1 MRRLVAVTLMAVTLM
16 GVTHFAGGELAHA
29 EDPPIT
35 TTVTI
40 NEGQTRTF
48 TVNAPSDRVQCQT
61 DYQEDKGSYCLQ
73 TRHGGSYSGDIAAD
87 VAPRYG
93 RCNGPFSLAP
103 TTGTDGSTITYQHTD
118 ADGWIGWGGNRERND
133 HVEVRGR
140 QMRMVGVGDL
150 NTHYLT
156 VALFGTQTV
165 TLTDKDLGTGVI
177 TRSTYTAEC
186 SLEVRVRIYA
196 RGPNGETSLQN
207 AAVNAAFTQA
217 RANARELTTTGRTE
231 GDYVPPNTN
240 RCHVVQF
247 DNGGEMS
254 WCGTY
259 RNENG
264 QAVAPDYDGRRAG
277 HDQTLAGLCRRADV
291 TCRSR

>member
-1 MRRLVAVTLMAVTLM
+1 MRRLVAVTLMTVTLM
-16 GVTHFAGGELAHA
+16 AVTHVAGGELAHA

-40 NEGQTRTF
+40 NQGQTRTF
-48 TVNAPSDRVQCQT
+48 TVNAPSDRVQCET

-73 TRHGGSYSGDIAAD
+73 TKHHPGGAHDNIAAD
-87 VAPRYG
+87 IAPRYG

-103 TTGTDGSTITYQHTD
+103 TTGTDGSTITYAHTD
-118 ADGWIGWGGNRERND
+118 GDGWIGWGGYQSRND
-133 HVEVRGR
+133 YIEVRGR
-140 QMRMVGVGDL
+140 QMRMVGVGDP
-150 NTHYLT
+150 NTNYLT

-165 TLTDKDLGTGVI
+165 TLTDKDQGTGVI

-186 SLEVRVRIYA
+186 SLAVRVRIYA

-207 AAVNAAFTQA
+207 AGVNAAFTKA
-217 RANARELTTTGRTE
+217 RTNVRELTTTGRTE

-240 RCHVVQF
+240 RCRVVRY
-247 DNGGEMS
+247 DGGLNRASSGEMS

-259 RNENG
+259 RGENNEE
-264 QAVAPDYDGRRAG
+264 VAPNGEALSTLCGRSN
-277 HDQTLAGLCRRADV
+277 V
-291 TCRSR
+291 TCHTR